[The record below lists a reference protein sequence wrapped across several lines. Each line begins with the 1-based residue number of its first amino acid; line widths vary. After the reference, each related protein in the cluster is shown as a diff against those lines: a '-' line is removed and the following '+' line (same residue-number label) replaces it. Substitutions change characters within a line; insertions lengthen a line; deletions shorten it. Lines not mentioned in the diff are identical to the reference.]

1 MTTTSEKFDKAAIG
15 ISALCIVHCL
25 LLPVG
30 FALLPSMALLT
41 ILGDELF
48 HLLLVALVLPTSIVA
63 LTLGC
68 KRHKNWQ
75 VFGLAAAGL
84 IILFFTSF
92 FGHDYL
98 GEALEKISTVTG
110 ASLVA
115 ASHVQNFRLCQRQTC
130 EA

>member
-1 MTTTSEKFDKAAIG
+1 MASTSAKFDKAAIG
-15 ISALCIVHCL
+15 ISALCVAHCL

-30 FALLPSMALLT
+30 FALLPSMALLA

-68 KRHKNWQ
+68 QRHKNWQ

-84 IILFFTSF
+84 LILCFTAV

-98 GEALEKISTVTG
+98 GEALEKISTVMG

-115 ASHVQNFRLCQRQTC
+115 ASHVQNFRLCQHQTC
-130 EA
+130 EG

>member
-1 MTTTSEKFDKAAIG
+1 MIIASVKFDKAAIG

-25 LLPVG
+25 LLPVAL
-30 FALLPSMALLT
+30 ALLPSMALLP

-48 HLLLVALVLPTSIVA
+48 HTLLVALVLPASIVA

-68 KRHKNWQ
+68 KQHKNWQ
-75 VFGLAAAGL
+75 VLIFASAGL
-84 IILFFTSF
+84 LMLCLTAF

-98 GEALEKISTVTG
+98 GESLEKISTIVG

-115 ASHVQNFRLCQRQTC
+115 ASHVLNFKRCQRQKC
-130 EA
+130 KD